1 MTHLAEQMERQ
12 VEATRDLVG
21 LATVALDDPIERA
34 AALLSAATV
43 IIEGEVGTAMAT
55 AALHALLQPTLTHWS
70 RSPSRSSGPPPGP
83 A

>member
-1 MTHLAEQMERQ
+1 MTHLAEQIERQ

-43 IIEGEVGTAMAT
+43 IIEGEVGTAMAP
-55 AALHALLQPTLTHWS
+55 AALHALLQPTLAHWA
-70 RSPSRSSGPPPGP
+70 RP
-83 A
+83 